1 MKRRLETPATAS
13 AASSTDSETPRSSLI
28 IPTRA
33 EGASQSERRAN
44 ILAPLRDSFPTP
56 RGGTSNGAEVGVTG
70 NINIMQQLQ
79 DFFQRQEAFNA
90 RVEESLQRRV
100 EETQAAQQRRPRRL
114 PKAVTVSSLSFVI
127 VVVAVRSLIR
137 FVEFHAR

>member
-1 MKRRLETPATAS
+1 M
-13 AASSTDSETPRSSLI
+13 
-28 IPTRA
+28 RA

-44 ILAPLRDSFPTP
+44 ILASLRDSFPTP
-56 RGGTSNGAEVGVTG
+56 RGETSNRAEVEVTG

-90 RVEESLQRRV
+90 CVEESLQRRV
-100 EETQAAQQRRPRRL
+100 EETQAVQQRRL

-127 VVVAVRSLIR
+127 VVVAVRSLIC